1 MVVVHVYRIRKQ
13 QKLKLG
19 VNLYQMLC
27 VCPFPPRKKQ
37 HKNNINIIM
46 IIKFTLL
53 LFFLS
58 TCMSL
63 YCIIRL
69 CILKLIIHVISNS
82 LVLVKKKKKKKKK
95 KFNVNLERDG
105 KVKAGEL
112 CG

>member
-1 MVVVHVYRIRKQ
+1 
-13 QKLKLG
+13 
-19 VNLYQMLC
+19 
-27 VCPFPPRKKQ
+27 
-37 HKNNINIIM
+37 M

-82 LVLVKKKKKKKKK
+82 LVLVKKKK
-95 KFNVNLERDG
+95 FNVNLERDG

-112 CG
+112 CD